1 MIRARIAFRA
11 EPANRLIVVR
21 YIGALDGEVLVH
33 ELMAHFRATDAAWEY
48 DCIFDLTRHEGV
60 VQASH
65 NEDLGRQ
72 WLEVTQGRDAGRM
85 SAIISTDPL
94 VHSRLRGS
102 QTMFPHRTLAVFN
115 TIDEGK
121 AWIALE
127 RARILKTA

>member
-11 EPANRLIVVR
+11 EPADRLIVVR
-21 YIGALDGEVLVH
+21 YIGALDGETLVRQ
-33 ELMAHFRATDAAWEY
+33 LMAHFRATEAAWEY

-60 VQASH
+60 VQAAH
-65 NEDLGRQ
+65 NEELGRQ
-72 WLEVTQGRDAGRM
+72 WLEVTQSRDTGRM

-115 TIDEGK
+115 TIDEGR
-121 AWIALE
+121 AWIAVE
-127 RARILKTA
+127 RARLLKSA

>member
-11 EPANRLIVVR
+11 EPADRLIVVR
-21 YIGALDGEVLVH
+21 YIGALDGETLVRQ
-33 ELMAHFRATDAAWEY
+33 LMTHFRATEAAWEY

-60 VQASH
+60 VQAAH
-65 NEDLGRQ
+65 NEELGRQ
-72 WLEVTQGRDAGRM
+72 WLDVTQGRDTGRM

-115 TIDEGK
+115 TVDEGR
-121 AWIALE
+121 AWIAIE
-127 RARILKTA
+127 RVRLLKSA